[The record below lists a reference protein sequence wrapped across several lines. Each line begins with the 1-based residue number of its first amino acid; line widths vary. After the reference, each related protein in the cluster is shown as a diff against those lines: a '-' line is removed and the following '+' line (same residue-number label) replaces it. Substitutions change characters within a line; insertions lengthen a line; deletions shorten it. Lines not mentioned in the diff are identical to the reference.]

1 MRSRKKPRGMTSTP
15 ASVKKKFIYWLLDWT
30 RYWDTSDIG
39 MTLFSPTYFLLISE
53 KQMSMS
59 DIADIKSDAGAHLCS

>member
-15 ASVKKKFIYWLLDWT
+15 ANVMKKFIYWLLDWT

-39 MTLFSPTYFLLISE
+39 MTLFSPTYFLLMSE
-53 KQMSMS
+53 KQMSMP
-59 DIADIKSDAGAHLCS
+59 DITDIKSDVGAHLCS